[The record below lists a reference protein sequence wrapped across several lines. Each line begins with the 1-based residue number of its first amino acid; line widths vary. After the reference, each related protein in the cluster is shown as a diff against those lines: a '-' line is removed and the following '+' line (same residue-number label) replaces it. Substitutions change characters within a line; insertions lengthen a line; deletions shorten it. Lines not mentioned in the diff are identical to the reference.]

1 MGVYISCDP
10 KSKKL
15 YVLLSIFLL
24 SYLPI
29 IFLNYSKLAYF
40 NELANIALYIRYISQ
55 ILVIIP
61 YLIINCF
68 IKNKKNNN
76 DEFDKINSNN
86 SIKDYIL
93 FILVIMIRF
102 FGQLILFLAI
112 NSV

>member
-15 YVLLSIFLL
+15 YVLLLIFLL

-29 IFLNYSKLAYF
+29 ILLNYSKLAYF
-40 NELANIALYIRYISQ
+40 NELANIALYIKYISQ
-55 ILVIIP
+55 IIVIIP

-68 IKNKKNNN
+68 IKNKNNNN
-76 DEFDKINSNN
+76 DEFDNIKSNN

-93 FILVIMIRF
+93 FILVIMI
-102 FGQLILFLAI
+102 
-112 NSV
+112 